1 MRAGSSVFG
10 IGYDLTSKH
19 INLDSTKPKMQ
30 AGKRVRI
37 ERSPSRGL
45 REGPKEERVI
55 TELIPEISRSRFGQS
70 TRLKASGST
79 TTISAEEVNVR
90 RLNSRSRKQK
100 AWTADKLNCFGVRS
114 KCLVMDLGSMP
125 LKGIAE
131 IAGDVNSTA
140 INVRNKGFLSRRFS
154 CKVQA
159 ARAVKHNSK
168 AIGESDSTSFRVEFA
183 TPVSRADTRVGG
195 DTHYIK
201 EWSSPRWSQR
211 RPLQIAGVYERTE
224 LRVDAMIVLVIH
236 AAWLATCKRTVHIR
250 TSVFM

>member
-131 IAGDVNSTA
+131 IAGDA
-140 INVRNKGFLSRRFS
+140 
-154 CKVQA
+154 C
-159 ARAVKHNSK
+159 
-168 AIGESDSTSFRVEFA
+168 E
-183 TPVSRADTRVGG
+183 
-195 DTHYIK
+195 
-201 EWSSPRWSQR
+201 
-211 RPLQIAGVYERTE
+211 
-224 LRVDAMIVLVIH
+224 
-236 AAWLATCKRTVHIR
+236 
-250 TSVFM
+250 